1 MVVSIN
7 EIYKKAV
14 VMPDDTIK
22 ARPMCNVNILV
33 DHRFCDGGRSK
44 SLNKLVFIYMI
55 NIFILTIWLFFET
68 RFFLRYMK

>member
-1 MVVSIN
+1 MKTKFQLLTGVSKVPMVVSIN

-44 SLNKLVFIYMI
+44 SLNKLVK
-55 NIFILTIWLFFET
+55 FFY
-68 RFFLRYMK
+68 LRYNI